1 MKLVLE
7 FRWSFPCDDTFL
19 RNRSGDDGM
28 LGPPASLKLWS
39 RGLSTSLELVPL
51 GALAER
57 LAESMSFWDSF

>member
-1 MKLVLE
+1 
-7 FRWSFPCDDTFL
+7 
-19 RNRSGDDGM
+19 M